1 MKQWMKLALGSLA
14 LTLVTSNAAFAS
26 ILPTKNVTIATNFQL
41 KTAKSTI
48 DTSGTMIIDPTK
60 PQWVTLVP
68 PKEGVALLGRIA
80 KLKGKIATL
89 EFMVVDTNKTEA
101 LQSSA
106 TIVTALGKQAEISQ
120 GPTPDEPTMKIAVTV
135 EKTR

>member
-1 MKQWMKLALGSLA
+1 MKAFAVALLSVIVSTTG
-14 LTLVTSNAAFAS
+14 FAS
-26 ILPTKNVTIATNFQL
+26 ILPTKNVTIATNFML

-60 PQWVTLVP
+60 PRWVTLVP
-68 PKEGVALLGRIA
+68 PKDGIALLGRVA
-80 KLKGKIATL
+80 KLEGKIATL

-101 LQSSA
+101 LQSNSS
-106 TIVTALGKQAEISQ
+106 IVTELGKQAQIAQ
-120 GPTPDEPTMKIAVTV
+120 GPTADEPTMKIAVTV